1 MMFAVVR
8 RPDGGSPCGVATPYK
23 FPEASL
29 RNYWKVT
36 VSEVVAPTTRI
47 STPGGKSVAVNS
59 AIWLTTGAVL
69 VGVGLSPMYID
80 KVSPSLV

>member
-36 VSEVVAPTTRI
+36 VSEVLAPSTLI
-47 STPGGKSVAVNS
+47 STPGGKSVSVNTAMWS
-59 AIWLTTGAVL
+59 TTAAVL
-69 VGVGLSPMYID
+69 SGV
-80 KVSPSLV
+80 